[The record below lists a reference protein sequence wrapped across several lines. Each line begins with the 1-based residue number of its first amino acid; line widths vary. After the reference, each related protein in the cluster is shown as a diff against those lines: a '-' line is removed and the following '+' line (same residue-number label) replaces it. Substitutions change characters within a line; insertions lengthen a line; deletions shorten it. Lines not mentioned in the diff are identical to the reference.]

1 MTSFFTG
8 FSAERDSA
16 GNFVAVFHM
25 PIGIQLIGFATS
37 PLVTAAGYALA
48 GAPLGV
54 SSWEVIFGGLF
65 IGIVMPALG
74 ITAMF
79 WARSRACVRV
89 TVDRAL
95 SRVLLDTRTG
105 QAVTPIRDIEKAE
118 LGSVIQTTGGGPKTA
133 YRLELVLRNGERA
146 PATTAYFIAPPGDS
160 EKVLEALNQELGAR
174 SAMLS

>member
-8 FSAERDSA
+8 FSVERDPA
-16 GNFVAVFHM
+16 GNLVAVFHM
-25 PIGIQLIGFATS
+25 PIGMMLIVLATF
-37 PLVTAAGYALA
+37 PLVLAAGYALA

-65 IGIVMPALG
+65 FGIGLPALG

-79 WARSRACVRV
+79 WQRSRASVRV

-95 SRVLLDTRTG
+95 SRVLLDTRAG
-105 QAVTPIRDIEKAE
+105 QTVTPIRDIEKAE
-118 LGSVIQTTGGGPKTA
+118 LGSVTQNTRSGPKTA

-146 PATTAYFIAPPGDS
+146 PATTEYFIAPQGDS